1 MVNIVRY
8 EKTAKGLDE
17 IGRRRNLT
25 GKLRVML
32 ILVDPSK
39 TADQLLVQAA
49 QIGAPADCL
58 DSMARDGYIAPA
70 GAVAAVPVE

>member
-1 MVNIVRY
+1 MVNVVRY
-8 EKTAKGLDE
+8 EKTAKGVDE

-39 TADQLLVQAA
+39 TADQLLAQAV

-58 DSMARDGYIAPA
+58 DTMARDGYIAPVGSA
-70 GAVAAVPVE
+70 TATPVA

>member
-1 MVNIVRY
+1 MVNVVRY
-8 EKTAKGLDE
+8 EKTAKGVDE

-39 TADQLLVQAA
+39 TADQLLAQAA

-58 DSMARDGYIAPA
+58 DTMARDGYIAPTRSIVA
-70 GAVAAVPVE
+70 G

>member
-1 MVNIVRY
+1 MVNVVRY
-8 EKTAKGLDE
+8 EKTAKGVDE

-39 TADQLLVQAA
+39 TADQLLAQAA
-49 QIGAPADCL
+49 QLGAPADCL
-58 DSMARDGYIAPA
+58 DTMARDGYIVRIGSVPA
-70 GAVAAVPVE
+70 G